1 MDVLTTETDS
11 TSKGTRYWRRRTRI
25 TGRFVL
31 SWKWN
36 WYFPISLF
44 IVENMTIMD
53 DDVVEYSNLH
63 RQIGHSEKSADD
75 KVFKVVIR

>member
-1 MDVLTTETDS
+1 MDVSTIETDS
-11 TSKGTRYWRRRTRI
+11 TGKGACCWSRGTRI
-25 TGRFVL
+25 AGCFVL

-36 WYFPISLF
+36 WYFLISLF
-44 IVENMTIMD
+44 IIENMTIMD
-53 DDVVEYSNLH
+53 DDIVEYSNLH